1 MTDRSRDA
9 ARRRAAAHEVSS
21 REQNLLTLAALP
33 PATADN
39 DRLIPFARVEMIV
52 GLKRTRLY
60 RLIRDGSFPP
70 PYKPGGAGSRW
81 SEAEVR
87 AWLDRVKEVRAA

>member
-1 MTDRSRDA
+1 MTDRSDNHA
-9 ARRRAAAHEVSS
+9 PLV
-21 REQNLLTLAALP
+21 ALP

-39 DRLIPFARVEMIV
+39 DRLIPFRRVEEIA
-52 GLKRTRLY
+52 GLKRTRIY
-60 RLIRDGSFPP
+60 AMIRAGTFPA

-87 AWLDRVKEVRAA
+87 AWLEQVKAKAA

>member
-1 MTDRSRDA
+1 MTA
-9 ARRRAAAHEVSS
+9 
-21 REQNLLTLAALP
+21 REQNLATLAALP
-33 PATADN
+33 PAMAAN
-39 DRLIPFARVEMIV
+39 DRLIPFARVEQIA

-60 RLIRDGSFPP
+60 RLIRDGAFPA

-87 AWLDRVKEVRAA
+87 AWLDRIKAA